1 MNATVAPAADT
12 AAATAAGPLPLD
24 AGARGWA
31 LVAGALAL
39 LPLLIYRL
47 LQGWRGG
54 YGWLRPRENSS
65 GSCRPRRRSK
75 GSF

>member
-31 LVAGALAL
+31 LVAGALAKAFPCPDSL
-39 LPLLIYRL
+39 DP
-47 LQGWRGG
+47 
-54 YGWLRPRENSS
+54 
-65 GSCRPRRRSK
+65 K
-75 GSF
+75 K

>member
-39 LPLLIYRL
+39 LPLLL
-47 LQGWRGG
+47 TLQA
-54 YGWLRPRENSS
+54 
-65 GSCRPRRRSK
+65 
-75 GSF
+75 